1 MQGYVKMRLALNSAT
16 SQIIGVLLKLLK
28 KSKNTAKIIVR
39 MHVENQN
46 QEEIDIRMFQ
56 KMEVGEINN
65 VIDSIIISLNNSNY
79 MNYFEVFIK

>member
-1 MQGYVKMRLALNSAT
+1 
-16 SQIIGVLLKLLK
+16 
-28 KSKNTAKIIVR
+28 

-79 MNYFEVFIK
+79 MNYFEGFIK

>member
-1 MQGYVKMRLALNSAT
+1 
-16 SQIIGVLLKLLK
+16 
-28 KSKNTAKIIVR
+28 